1 MKKLKLLTMIAAI
14 FLFCGMVNVN
24 AATVDSEQAD
34 ARGQVYV
41 GTPGTNVEVTKEED
55 GTFNVKL
62 TGNAVQDII
71 IYEGEDVTLDLN
83 GYTLTNFTPEC
94 EAIKVLYGG
103 KLTIMDSSEEGTGT
117 VTQAATSKFS
127 AITNQGTMI
136 IESGNFITTLS
147 QYVVRNENNLT
158 INGGTFTNE
167 SSDTSLIGNIVNMD
181 KSVPED
187 VKPTMLINEGSYT
200 ANSNTVINNE
210 NCVVEIAGGTFTSEN
225 AYALDNWSEATV
237 SGGKLTSINNS
248 AIRYGDRGQS
258 ESVSLTITGGTIVSY
273 ETADDI
279 KIVDENAVLDVRGNL
294 SITGGSFTSD
304 VSEYLPSDL
313 ELVDD
318 GNGNLVVAE
327 KEVQEEETVP
337 TETPVENP
345 DTSDINLVFIISLI
359 VLATAGLTYT
369 LRKRKFN

>member
-1 MKKLKLLTMIAAI
+1 MKKIKLLTMIAAI
-14 FLFCGMVNVN
+14 FFFCGMVNVN

-34 ARGQVYV
+34 ARGQFYV

-187 VKPTMLINEGSYT
+187 VKPTMLINGGSYT

>member
-34 ARGQVYV
+34 ARGQFYV

-369 LRKRKFN
+369 LIKRKFN

>member
-34 ARGQVYV
+34 ARGQFYV

-187 VKPTMLINEGSYT
+187 VKPTMLINGGSYT

>member
-34 ARGQVYV
+34 ARGQLYV

-187 VKPTMLINEGSYT
+187 VKPTMLINGGSYT

>member
-34 ARGQVYV
+34 ARGQFYV

-187 VKPTMLINEGSYT
+187 VKPTMLINGGSYT

-327 KEVQEEETVP
+327 KEVQEETVP

>member
-187 VKPTMLINEGSYT
+187 VKPTMLINGGSYT

>member
-34 ARGQVYV
+34 ARGQFYV

-117 VTQAATSKFS
+117 VTQVATSKFS

-181 KSVPED
+181 NSVPED
-187 VKPTMLINEGSYT
+187 VKPTMLINGGSYT

-327 KEVQEEETVP
+327 KEVQEETVP

>member
-34 ARGQVYV
+34 ARGQFYV

-117 VTQAATSKFS
+117 VTQVATSKFS

>member
-1 MKKLKLLTMIAAI
+1 MIAAI

-34 ARGQVYV
+34 ARGQFYV

-117 VTQAATSKFS
+117 VTQVATSKFS

>member
-34 ARGQVYV
+34 ARGQFYV

-181 KSVPED
+181 KRVPED
-187 VKPTMLINEGSYT
+187 VKPTMLINGGSYT

>member
-34 ARGQVYV
+34 ARGQFYV

-83 GYTLTNFTPEC
+83 GYSLTNFTPEC

-187 VKPTMLINEGSYT
+187 VKPTMLINGGSYT

>member
-1 MKKLKLLTMIAAI
+1 MKKKLLTMIAAI

-34 ARGQVYV
+34 ARGQFYV

-187 VKPTMLINEGSYT
+187 VKPTMLINGGSYT

>member
-34 ARGQVYV
+34 ARGQFYV

-83 GYTLTNFTPEC
+83 GYTLTNCTPEC

-187 VKPTMLINEGSYT
+187 VKPTMLINGGSYT

>member
-14 FLFCGMVNVN
+14 FLFCGILIVN
-24 AATVDSEQAD
+24 AVTVDSEQAD
-34 ARGQVYV
+34 ARGQFYV

-117 VTQAATSKFS
+117 VTQVATSKFS

>member
-34 ARGQVYV
+34 ARGQFYV

-117 VTQAATSKFS
+117 VTQVATSKFS

-187 VKPTMLINEGSYT
+187 VKPTMLINGGSYT

>member
-34 ARGQVYV
+34 ARGQFYV

>member
-14 FLFCGMVNVN
+14 FLFCGVVNVN
-24 AATVDSEQAD
+24 AATVDSEKAD
-34 ARGQVYV
+34 ERGQFYV
-41 GTPGTNVEVTKEED
+41 GSDGTNVEVTKEED

-187 VKPTMLINEGSYT
+187 VKPTMLINGGSYT

-313 ELVDD
+313 ESVDD

>member
-187 VKPTMLINEGSYT
+187 VKPTMLINGGSYT

-327 KEVQEEETVP
+327 KEVQEETVP

>member
-34 ARGQVYV
+34 ARGQFYV

-103 KLTIMDSSEEGTGT
+103 KLTIMDSAEEGTGT

-181 KSVPED
+181 KSVPAD
-187 VKPTMLINEGSYT
+187 VKPTMLINGGSYT